1 MKSSPLFSDKATQ
14 QGEALLFQPWNR
26 GKGSVAGGPL
36 HFQFGR
42 DSIWT
47 VPVPASC
54 SWSWRSVLY
63 VREFAENVVLHL
75 IGKGSTTAMWL
86 DPWHPVGTL
95 RNLFGD
101 RFLCPN
107 WLALVSSIVEDG
119 KP

>member
-101 RFLCPN
+101 RFVVPK
-107 WLALVSSIVEDG
+107 LVSSCIIYC
-119 KP
+119 

>member
-1 MKSSPLFSDKATQ
+1 M
-14 QGEALLFQPWNR
+14 
-26 GKGSVAGGPL
+26 
-36 HFQFGR
+36 
-42 DSIWT
+42 
-47 VPVPASC
+47 
-54 SWSWRSVLY
+54 LY

-119 KP
+119 KPSNFLYQPDLSPVWDEV